1 MTEHD
6 ETLANAGER
15 LRDAK
20 GKEYWRSLQELA
32 QSDGFRELVEREFP
46 NQASEL
52 ADPITRRRF
61 LILMGASLGLAG
73 LSGCGTSS
81 APREQIVPYVRTP
94 EGITPGRPLFF
105 ATAMSVASDVQGLLI
120 ESHEGRPTK
129 VEGNPDHPGNR
140 KPSDSASPPA
150 PHVRF
155 GPTDAFAQASLLAL
169 YDPDRSR
176 TVTNLGNISTWNNFT
191 SALRARLQGQER
203 RRSTSGS

>member
-20 GKEYWRSLQELA
+20 GKEYWRSLQELV

-81 APREQIVPYVRTP
+81 ARGNKSCPMY
-94 EGITPGRPLFF
+94 
-105 ATAMSVASDVQGLLI
+105 GL
-120 ESHEGRPTK
+120 
-129 VEGNPDHPGNR
+129 R
-140 KPSDSASPPA
+140 KE
-150 PHVRF
+150 
-155 GPTDAFAQASLLAL
+155 SLLADL
-169 YDPDRSR
+169 S
-176 TVTNLGNISTWNNFT
+176 F
-191 SALRARLQGQER
+191 LRPPCPWQAMFRVC
-203 RRSTSGS
+203 